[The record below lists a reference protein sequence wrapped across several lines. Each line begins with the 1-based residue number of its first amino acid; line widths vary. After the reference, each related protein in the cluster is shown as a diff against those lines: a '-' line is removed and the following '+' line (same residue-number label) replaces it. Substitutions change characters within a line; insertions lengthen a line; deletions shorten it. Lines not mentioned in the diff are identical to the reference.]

1 MKKSV
6 FAMAVW
12 YFLALNLNGGATRR
26 GPFPSKLKC
35 ETYRMRVSHY
45 ERTSN
50 CIQPQPPKKK

>member
-1 MKKSV
+1 MKKSIFV
-6 FAMAVW
+6 VAVW
-12 YFLALNLNGGATRR
+12 YFLALNTGGMASRR

-50 CIQPQPPKKK
+50 CIQPQPARKK